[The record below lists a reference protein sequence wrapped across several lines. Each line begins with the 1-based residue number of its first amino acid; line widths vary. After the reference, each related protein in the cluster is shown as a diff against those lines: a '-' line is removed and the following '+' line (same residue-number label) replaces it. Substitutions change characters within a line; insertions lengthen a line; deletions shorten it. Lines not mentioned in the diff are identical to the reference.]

1 MNAPT
6 SAAERRA
13 LAPAQVSILV
23 CDELSPAALEILRA
37 KGFAPEV
44 ALKQSE
50 AQLVERVARG
60 VQALLVRSATK
71 VTRRVI
77 EAATDLR
84 VIGRA
89 GVGVD
94 NVDCDAASERGV
106 VVMNTPTGNST
117 TTGELAI
124 ALMLALA
131 RHIPRADRTAK
142 SGSWE
147 KKALTGSEITGKT
160 LGVIGLGRIGRVVAE
175 RALGLRM
182 KVVAHDPFLDSGAAS
197 PVAGVELVALDALL
211 ARSDFVTLHVP
222 LSDATRNLLSRERLG
237 RMKRGARLVN
247 CARGGLVD
255 EAALLEALDSGALAG
270 AALDVLEEEPPRK
283 DHPLVKREDVIVTPH
298 LGASSHEAQHAV
310 ALDIAEQIAAFFLEG
325 VAHNAVNVPAVGAEA
340 LRAMAPWLQLVEKL
354 GAFLAQAADAPLARL
369 ELTVAGEVARGD
381 TRHLPLALLASVLR
395 HQGMGAGVNL
405 VNAPLLARERGLE
418 LFERRESEHAL
429 FQSALELRG
438 FDAQGASHQVTG
450 TVFGRAPLLV
460 GFDGLRLD
468 LEARGPLL
476 LTRHDDVPGVVG
488 LLGTALGRA
497 GVNIRRIELGPPQ
510 SQRQGLAMGVLALYA
525 EPGPEALAALRALA
539 PLREVKLVRL

>member
-1 MNAPT
+1 MNAPS
-6 SAAERRA
+6 SAAAPRT

-23 CDELSPAALEILRA
+23 CDELSPAALEIFRA
-37 KGFAPEV
+37 RGFAPQV

-50 AQLVERVARG
+50 AQLCERVQQG
-60 VQALLVRSATK
+60 VHALVVRSATK

-77 EAATDLR
+77 EAARDLR
-84 VIGRA
+84 VVGRA

-124 ALMLALA
+124 ALTLALA
-131 RHIPRADRTAK
+131 RHIPRGDRVAK

-147 KKALTGSEITGKT
+147 KKALTGTEVTGKT

-182 KVVAHDPFLDSGAAS
+182 KVVAHDPFLDANAS
-197 PVAGVELVALDALL
+197 APVAGVELVGLDALL
-211 ARSDFVTLHVP
+211 ARADFVTLHVP
-222 LSDATRNLLSRERLG
+222 LSEATRNLLSRERLFA
-237 RMKRGARLVN
+237 MKKGARLVN

-255 EAALLEALDSGALAG
+255 EAALVEALDCGQLAG

-310 ALDIAEQIAAFFLEG
+310 AVDIAEQIATFFLEG
-325 VAHNAVNVPAVGAEA
+325 VAHNAVNVPAVSAET
-340 LRAMAPWLQLVEKL
+340 LRAMAPWVLLAEKL
-354 GAFLAQAADAPLARL
+354 GAFVAQLSDAPLKRL
-369 ELTVAGEVARGD
+369 ELTLAGEIARGD
-381 TRHLPLALLASVLR
+381 ARHLPLALTASVLR

-405 VNAPLLARERGLE
+405 VNAPLFARERGLE
-418 LFERRESEHAL
+418 LFERREHEHAL
-429 FQSALELRG
+429 FQSAIELRA

-450 TVFGRAPLLV
+450 TVFGRAALLV

-468 LEARGPLL
+468 LEAKGPLL

-497 GVNIRRIELGPPQ
+497 GINIRRIELGPPQ
-510 SQRQGLAMGVLALYA
+510 SEHAGLATGVLALYD
-525 EPGPEALAALRALA
+525 EPSGDALAQLRTLA
-539 PLREVKLVRL
+539 PLREVRLVRL